1 MPTAS
6 SSVFARNVWFV
17 KEHTGIL
24 KAANNYDVFDPEDLE
39 SPILN
44 VREEKLG
51 LLTKIFRFSDY
62 KRMTPFDI
70 EVRDAKTGRTLIRVH
85 RGISIFLSKVK
96 VDDENGNLIGV
107 FKQKL
112 FSLGGAFRLLDA
124 QEQEVGLL
132 QGNWR
137 GWEFTFTKGDRQIG
151 KVAKKWAG
159 LAKEL
164 FTTADNYAL
173 EMSSDLEP
181 DALERKLML
190 AACFCIDMVLKE

>member
-1 MPTAS
+1 MPAAG
-6 SSVFARNVWFV
+6 SSVFARNVYFV

-24 KAANNYDVFDPEDLE
+24 KAANNYDVYDPEDLE
-39 SPILN
+39 NPILN

-51 LLTKIFRFSDY
+51 LLTKLFRFSDY

-70 EVRDAKTGRTLIRVH
+70 EVKDPKTGRSILRVH
-85 RGISIFLSKVK
+85 RGIAIFLSKV
-96 VDDENGNLIGV
+96 VVEDEDGILIGV

-132 QGNWR
+132 KGNWR
-137 GWEFTFTKGDRQIG
+137 GWEFTFTKGERQIG

-173 EMSSDLEP
+173 EMSPELKP
-181 DALERKLML
+181 DAVERKLML